1 MIDKNERRRFP
12 RKAGNHELIGMVYSE
27 AADREPAAGGAWSA
41 SPIFLEIHDY
51 SACGALVESPRD
63 FERESCLEFLW
74 HDLSTKAWRS
84 DKVRV
89 VHSRSAALGEQAAS
103 SQPLNMPHT
112 QSASTREYFLLGLQ
126 FLAEGEAQEGAAG
139 TGDACLR
146 APSADLEFLIHTDL
160 LDSVPRSAICHLLNC
175 LRPKTLK
182 AGERLFSQGDT
193 ADDLYLVQTGSCSVK
208 VEQDGELHPV
218 ARLREGDVVGEI
230 AVLTG
235 EARSAH
241 VDADC
246 DMKLWSLSKKQFEEV
261 SDAHPD
267 LRYFLTEL
275 LTNRFESETVTSERT
290 IGRYVIKGRVGKGG
304 WSIVYRGAH
313 KALNLPVAI
322 KMLKHVMA
330 MEPDFLDKFRNEAQI
345 IARMNHKNIVQVFD
359 IEELY
364 RTMFI
369 IMEYLQGEPLD
380 DLLERS
386 GRIPIP
392 RAVNLLIQICH
403 GLGYA
408 HEKGIIHQDIKPAN
422 IFVQPQDQI
431 KILDFGLACKPG
443 SEDLNLA
450 GTIYYAAPE
459 QIQCDP
465 VDVRTDI
472 YSLGLTAYEMVTGVR
487 PYPEDDLNALADAH
501 VNEDIPNPS
510 DVVVDLPDALAG
522 FILKACRRDP
532 KDRYQT
538 ISAALDDLQPLHDD
552 LCRGNGKEVRERRKM
567 MNLVFLYH
575 EEQQLALSH
584 LLDEFSSKVQEMGVD
599 IKAASFEN
607 I

>member
-1 MIDKNERRRFP
+1 VSQ
-12 RKAGNHELIGMVYSE
+12 ELIGMIY
-27 AADREPAAGGAWSA
+27 AAGDNEQAEPGSQTFT
-41 SPIFLEIHDY
+41 SPVFLDVHNLSEN
-51 SACGALVESPRD
+51 GALVRSPRD
-63 FERESCLEFLW
+63 FHAYPQLLFLVY
-74 HDLSTKAWRS
+74 DLSKQTWVTARA
-84 DKVRV
+84 RV
-89 VHSRSAALGEQAAS
+89 VHSQPDAGLGDYRIGLEFPAGPLGRMDAADVLS
-103 SQPLNMPHT
+103 PLVPHP
-112 QSASTREYFLLGLQ
+112 G
-126 FLAEGEAQEGAAG
+126 
-139 TGDACLR
+139 
-146 APSADLEFLIHTDL
+146 DLEFLMRTSL
-160 LDSVPRSAICHLLNC
+160 LDAVPRAAICHLLNC
-175 LRPKTLK
+175 LVPKCLR
-182 AGERLFSQGDT
+182 AGERLFAQGDV
-193 ADDLYLVQTGSCSVK
+193 ADDLYIVQEGSCSVK
-208 VEQDGELHPV
+208 VEKDGEMCQV
-218 ARLREGDVVGEI
+218 ARLRAGEVVGEI

-235 EARSAH
+235 EPRSAH

-246 DMKLWSLSKKQFEEV
+246 DMKLWGLSKQQFEEV

-304 WSIVYRGAH
+304 WSLVYRGAH

-330 MEPDFLDKFRNEAQI
+330 MEPTFLDKFRNEAQI
-345 IARMNHKNIVQVFD
+345 IAQMNHKNIVHVYD

-380 DLLERS
+380 DLVERL

-392 RAVNLLIQICH
+392 RAVDFLVQICH

-422 IFVQPQDQI
+422 IFIQPQDLI
-431 KILDFGLACKPG
+431 KILDFGLACAPG
-443 SEDLNLA
+443 NEDLNIA

-459 QIQCDP
+459 QLQGYP

-472 YSLGLTAYEMVTGVR
+472 YALGITAYEMVTGRR
-487 PYPEDDLNALADAH
+487 PYQEDDLNALADAH
-501 VNEDIPNPS
+501 VNEDIQDPS
-510 DVVVDLPDALAG
+510 DIVTGLPGALAK

-532 KDRYQT
+532 GDRYQS
-538 ISAALDDLQPLHDD
+538 IGEALDDLRPLHDD
-552 LCRGNGKEVRERRKM
+552 LCRGNGKDLRERRKM

-584 LLDEFSSKVQEMGVD
+584 LLDDFSSKVQDLGVV
-599 IKAASFEN
+599 IKAAGFEN